1 MTESKTTAAAKRTRP
16 TGTRQ
21 HYSGAVKTQ
30 AVLSVWTEKRKP
42 QEVCRELGIHWAQ
55 LRNWENR
62 ALDGMLT
69 FLSPTP
75 RQAELPALSKRV
87 EQLLTR
93 RTKALPA
100 AMQTRLARRLESI
113 TTPPPEA
120 AADKTEKTKMAR

>member
-1 MTESKTTAAAKRTRP
+1 MTDSKTATTTKRTRP
-16 TGTRQ
+16 AGTRQ
-21 HYSGAVKTQ
+21 HYRGAMKTQ

-87 EQLLTR
+87 ERLLTR
-93 RTKALPA
+93 RTKALPGTTL
-100 AMQTRLARRLESI
+100 TRLARRLESI
-113 TTPPPEA
+113 TTPLPEA
-120 AADKTEKTKMAR
+120 AADKPEKAKTSR